1 MPIEVRFWNITDNT
15 IEKVDYSSIE
25 SEKRL
30 EDTISDDISII
41 DENLFVIGRQIRTPY
56 GKIIDILAIDLDGKI
71 SIIELKKN
79 KTPREVVAQ
88 ALDYASWVQNLS
100 YIEIS
105 DVFNEQSEA
114 RFEEEFEKKFGI
126 APPEKINQEHDL
138 LIVCSEL
145 DSETERIIDYLSD
158 NYNVP
163 INAVFFRFF
172 KDSGNDFL
180 SRSWLI
186 SPNEVIEKSSKSK
199 SQNKGESWN
208 GRDFVVNINSFDE
221 VSGWEDSQKYGF
233 VSAGGGKWYSRSL
246 NQLFPGARIFAMIP
260 GSGNGYVGVGYV
272 KERSVLVKDFKIATE
287 EGTEV
292 SILEVP
298 LKCEKM
304 KENANDLVNCEYLVK
319 VEWKKAVPKE
329 KAYWETGLRSNQN
342 SAFKLKN
349 KFTLDK
355 LTSHFH
361 LEE

>member
-1 MPIEVRFWNITDNT
+1 MPIEVGFWNITGDS
-15 IEKVDYSSIE
+15 IRKVDYSPME

-30 EDTISDDISII
+30 EDIISGDISII
-41 DENLFVIGRQIRTPY
+41 DENLFVIGRQIRTSY
-56 GKIIDILAIDLDGKI
+56 GKIIDILAIDQDGKI

-100 YIEIS
+100 YSEIS
-105 DVFNEQSEA
+105 DVFNEKSEA
-114 RFEEEFEKKFGI
+114 RFEEEFEKKFRNP
-126 APPEKINQEHDL
+126 PPEKINQEHDL

-172 KDSGNDFL
+172 QDGDEDFL

-208 GRDFVVNINSFDE
+208 GMDFVVNINSYDG
-221 VSGWEDSQKYGF
+221 VSTWEDSQKYGF
-233 VSAGGGKWYSRSL
+233 VSAGGGKWYSGSL
-246 NQLFPGARIFAMIP
+246 DRLFPGARIFAMIP
-260 GSGNGYVGVGYV
+260 GSENGYVGVGYV
-272 KERSVLVKDFKIATE
+272 KEGSVPVKDFKIATD
-287 EGTEV
+287 EGTEMG
-292 SILEVP
+292 ILDVP
-298 LKCEKM
+298 LKCERM
-304 KENANDLVNCEYLVK
+304 KENADDLVNCEYLVK
-319 VEWKKAVPKE
+319 VEWKEAVPQE
-329 KAYWETGLRSNQN
+329 KAYWEKGMRANQN